1 MFSNQR
7 MSFEELKARL
17 PLPELLQR
25 LGLFDYLPAVGTH
38 RCPLHREDRG
48 ASFSIFQRDHRWA
61 WKCHGACG
69 IGGDELSLIET
80 VLSCSRKNAA
90 ERYRFLASNASSMPG
105 ASPLKGTAGAR
116 VRADCQ
122 PAIAFP
128 NDLAPGSRQDLQAVA
143 NLRKV
148 DFWAVATMQKLGVL
162 SFGTVLGQRCWIVLD
177 QSRLCAE
184 ARRLDGSGFVQG
196 RKAHTLR
203 GSNKSWPVGLELP
216 SNLTESFRRFLLV
229 EGSGDLVAAYHWCL
243 RHGQD
248 CLPIALLGAGMRHI
262 HPRALNQLARASVR
276 IVPHDDPAGASAA
289 EAWQLQLRRMG
300 STVYI
305 FRIHDITLPDGSRG
319 KDLNDTTALGTA
331 ASEKLTGLFSWI

>member
-1 MFSNQR
+1 

-48 ASFSIFQRDHRWA
+48 ASFSIFQRDHRWV

-80 VLSCSRKNAA
+80 VLSCSRKDAA
-90 ERYRFLASNASSMPG
+90 ERYRFLASNASSIPG

-148 DFWAVATMQKLGVL
+148 DFWAVATMQKLGYCRSEQCLDNDVGLCRISHDCALRHVVSTAPVL
-162 SFGTVLGQRCWIVLD
+162 CKDEKPTRCAVPT
-177 QSRLCAE
+177 SRG
-184 ARRLDGSGFVQG
+184 RLDW
-196 RKAHTLR
+196 
-203 GSNKSWPVGLELP
+203 N
-216 SNLTESFRRFLLV
+216 
-229 EGSGDLVAAYHWCL
+229 C
-243 RHGQD
+243 
-248 CLPIALLGAGMRHI
+248 
-262 HPRALNQLARASVR
+262 
-276 IVPHDDPAGASAA
+276 PA
-289 EAWQLQLRRMG
+289 
-300 STVYI
+300 T
-305 FRIHDITLPDGSRG
+305 
-319 KDLNDTTALGTA
+319 
-331 ASEKLTGLFSWI
+331 